1 MYGVEDYLKDYY
13 LEGNTIEE
21 LLNNIKL
28 SKEKDIGFAFNLIK
42 ILMAIL
48 YINLLSSKDVMD
60 SFINR

>member
-1 MYGVEDYLKDYY
+1 VYGVEDYLKDYY

>member
-48 YINLLSSKDVMD
+48 YQFGKFQRCNG
-60 SFINR
+60 FFY